1 MYKIINL
8 QGRLFIIAVMLF
20 NGDFTFFSIKTL
32 DIITNIPIIFPCD
45 VDSHKNI
52 TDINKNNEYK
62 LFTGVTSDVSPVA
75 SEVT

>member
-1 MYKIINL
+1 
-8 QGRLFIIAVMLF
+8 MLF

-32 DIITNIPIIFPCD
+32 DIITNIPIIFLCD

-52 TDINKNNEYK
+52 TDIINKNNEFK